1 MPRILVPVDGSD
13 ASMRTV
19 RHVIGLKE
27 AFRNK
32 LEVLLVNVQAPV
44 PMKLLLLEGRPSEI
58 DRLEGP
64 AKAHGAELQAAAKAA
79 LDGAGIENTPHVE
92 IGEAAPAI
100 ASLARTHH
108 CEMIVM
114 GTRGAG
120 SIAGLILGSVS
131 NKVVHL
137 SSVPVLLVP

>member
-1 MPRILVPVDGSD
+1 MPRILLPVDGSE
-13 ASMRTV
+13 ASMHAV
-19 RHVIGLKE
+19 RHVIGLSK

-32 LEVLLVNVQAPV
+32 VEVLLVNVQPPV

-64 AKAHGAELQAAAKAA
+64 ARAHGAELQAAAKAA

-92 IGEAAPAI
+92 IGETAPAI
-100 ASLARTHH
+100 ASFARTHH

-114 GTRGAG
+114 GTRGLG
-120 SIAGLILGSVS
+120 GLAGLCLGSVAH
-131 NKVVHL
+131 KVVHL
-137 SSVPVLLVP
+137 ASAPVLLVP